1 MRFLMNENI
10 PGTVIRVLRDRGHD
24 VVAAKETMSGKPGK
38 VILARAQEE
47 KRLLITQDKHFGELA
62 YRAGLSPECGII
74 LFRLEGSNS
83 EDDNNRMLEVIEN
96 PTRIGLDIFRS
107 SLRNT
112 FGFARFLRQGE
123 ETDGKYK

>member
-10 PGTVIRVLRDRGHD
+10 PGTVIRVLRDHGHD
-24 VVAAKETMSGKPGK
+24 VVAAKETMSGKPDK

-62 YRAGLSPECGII
+62 YRAGLSAECGII

-96 PTRIGLDIFRS
+96 RTDWLGHFSVVTEKHIRIRPLLKVKRRD
-107 SLRNT
+107 
-112 FGFARFLRQGE
+112 
-123 ETDGKYK
+123 